1 MSGFERR
8 RSSKDMSQFDSMTD
22 HTTSSSEVER
32 EALIWLQLLTSGEPK
47 AWDVKGFKRWLSL
60 DPTHRTVFNDV
71 RQRWERLQ
79 LPEGAKLAPA
89 KCSGVARQPSSIP
102 KFNPRRR
109 YWLGSAVSLA
119 AVAGVASVYPPLG
132 LWSSLATWGADESTG
147 TGEQRTFALEQH
159 ASVTLNTRTSI
170 RRQTVDGQTVGFNLL
185 SGEAAVDLSTSR
197 RPFVVTAGVGR
208 SVAQAGNF
216 EVRNLDDRVHVT
228 CLDGVVTVE
237 HPTGRHT
244 LLARQQTAYNAS
256 ALSGVTNIEPAQVTA
271 WRNGELVFNQTRLAD
286 VITEINRY
294 RPGRVVLMNDEARR
308 RPVNGRFA
316 IASLDLA
323 LEQLE
328 QSFGLSAK
336 SLPGH
341 VLILT

>member
-8 RSSKDMSQFDSMTD
+8 RSSKDMSQIDAMTG
-22 HTTSSSEVER
+22 HPTTSSEVER

-47 AWDVKGFKRWLSL
+47 AWDVKGFKRWISL
-60 DPTHRTVFNDV
+60 NPAHRTTFNEV
-71 RQRWERLQ
+71 RCRWEGMQ
-79 LPEGAKLAPA
+79 LPEGVMLSPQKPQGAPSKVRTA
-89 KCSGVARQPSSIP
+89 SA
-102 KFNPRRR
+102 FNPRRR

-132 LWSSLATWGADESTG
+132 LWPSLATWGADERTG
-147 TGEQRTFALEQH
+147 IGEQRTLSLAQN

-170 RRQTVDGQTVGFNLL
+170 RRQTVGGQTVGFDLI
-185 SGEAAVDLSTSR
+185 SGEAAVDLSTSP
-197 RPFVVTAGVGR
+197 RPFVVIAGVGR
-208 SVAQAGNF
+208 SAAQTGRF
-216 EVRNLDDRVHVT
+216 EVCNLDDRVRVT
-228 CLDGVVTVE
+228 CLEGTVTVE
-237 HPTGRHT
+237 HPAGRHT

-256 ALSGVTNIEPAQVTA
+256 MLSVVTNVEPAQVSA

-294 RPGRVVLMNDEARR
+294 RPGKVVLMNDQARH

-323 LEQLE
+323 LQQLE
-328 QSFGLSAK
+328 HAFGLNAQ
-336 SLPGH
+336 SLPGK